1 MAETTVTTATM
12 TALSVSKRSAHC
24 ACSWRAGSRSPVS
37 IQVNRSVVRTCP
49 PSATS
54 TKRMTPNKAARPMPA
69 QVMSCAPR
77 SPIQRPKKPAMNAPS
92 SGRKMAAIVTRSALH
107 QMDVFD
113 RNGAAVAEID
123 DEDGEAD
130 RRLGRGHGQ
139 HEHGEDLDD
148 QIAEKGR
155 EGDEIDVDGE
165 QHQLDRHQDDDDI
178 LAIEEDAE
186 DPQREQD
193 RGDRQVMAEA
203 DREHPHIPWRGRTL
217 TTSSVSSRRRPIC
230 RAMFCRRT
238 PSRARKVSTMAP
250 TMAT

>member
-1 MAETTVTTATM
+1 MADTTVTTATM
-12 TALSVSKRSAHC
+12 TALSASKRSAHC
-24 ACSWRAGSRSPVS
+24 TCRSPVS
-37 IQVNRSVVRTCP
+37 LQVKRSVVRACP
-49 PSATS
+49 RSATS
-54 TKRMTPNKAARPMPA
+54 TKRMTPNTAASPMPA
-69 QVMSCAPR
+69 QGMSCAPR

-139 HEHGEDLDD
+139 HEHGEDLAD

-155 EGDEIDVDGE
+155 EGDEVDVDGE

-186 DPQREQD
+186 DPQREED
-193 RGDRQVMAEA
+193 RGNPQVMGEA
-203 DREHPHIPWRGRTL
+203 DREHVPHIPWRGRTL
-217 TTSSVSSRRRPIC
+217 TISSVSSRRRPTCCDI
-230 RAMFCRRT
+230 FWRRT
-238 PSRARKVSTMAP
+238 PSRVRSVSTMAP
-250 TMAT
+250 